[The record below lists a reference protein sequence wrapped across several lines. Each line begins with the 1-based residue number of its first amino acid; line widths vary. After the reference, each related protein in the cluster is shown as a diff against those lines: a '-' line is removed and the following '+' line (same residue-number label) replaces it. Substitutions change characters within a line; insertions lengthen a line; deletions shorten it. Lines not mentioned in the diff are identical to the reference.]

1 MIIDTHLHFWDWATY
16 PKHPWIEDKPMLHRS
31 FLPPDV
37 KPHFD
42 ACGVDKGVII
52 EAGVSHDLN
61 LWWLDVAR
69 QYDYVGAAVLGC
81 RLEQPDL
88 LNWFDQYGA
97 SPYFVGMRTSP
108 VGPPDT
114 WMDNAAA
121 QNGLAEMARRDL
133 VLELLVGYSA
143 FPAVAKIAAAHPHLR
158 MILDH
163 CANPPIRERQLDAWA
178 AALIPLAKYP
188 NIHIKYSSAL
198 LYTYP
203 EPAAPLMQPVANLL
217 FEHFGAARMMWG
229 SNWPVELLG
238 GAYED
243 AFMIMQQDMPTL
255 SADEY
260 DGLFGANAALFYK
273 VQ

>member
-16 PKHPWIEDKPMLHRS
+16 PKHPWIQDKPLLHRS

-52 EAGVSHDLN
+52 EAGVSHELN
-61 LWWLDVAR
+61 LWWLDVAA

-81 RLEQPDL
+81 RLEQPNLCD
-88 LNWFDQYGA
+88 WFDQYGE
-97 SPYFVGMRTSP
+97 SGYFVGMRTSP
-108 VGPPDT
+108 IGAPET
-114 WMDNAAA
+114 WMENADA
-121 QNGLAEMARRDL
+121 QRGLAEMARRDL
-133 VLELLVGYSA
+133 VLDLLVGYGSYA
-143 FPAVAKIAAAHPHLR
+143 AVAQIAAAHPNLR

-163 CANPPIRERQLDAWA
+163 CANPPIREQQLDAWA
-178 AALIPLAKYP
+178 AALLPLAAYP

-203 EPAAPLMQPVANLL
+203 EDAQTQLQPVADLL
-217 FEHFGAARMMWG
+217 FAHFGPARMMWG

-238 GAYED
+238 GTYEE
-243 AFMIMQQDMPTL
+243 AFDVMRECAPAL
-255 SADEY
+255 SASERSALYGD
-260 DGLFGANAALFYK
+260 NAAGFYK
-273 VQ
+273 TK